1 MVNLFYKENRIENEY
16 INYKYLSSKI
26 IIWTNSVFKI
36 ILVDLLIYFHGS
48 FLANLY

>member
-1 MVNLFYKENRIENEY
+1 MVNLFYKENRIENEH
-16 INYKYLSSKI
+16 KYLSSKI
-26 IIWTNSVFKI
+26 IIWTNSVCFKI